1 MEFVKAKPNE
11 YLVVAKSGKIINLGV
26 ARSALI
32 WPGQSFIMVP
42 STQIEAE
49 FAMTQESKD
58 GIPLR
63 FKGIVVYHIDNP
75 EIAAQRFDFSDEK
88 GPQEI
93 NRLIGNVSL
102 GELRDKVS
110 HMNMDTCIN
119 ERKTTL
125 TDAIVKELGTIAQT
139 WGIVINVVQVAQVF
153 IVEDEIRKQLESEV
167 RNNLRATSE
176 LSDIKTEETI
186 TRENA
191 ASDLR
196 LKKEEFEHQKEHM
209 QIELE
214 RKKLEHE
221 NKQKDTALLTPLK
234 IFEAEQDMLIL
245 QKMQE
250 LYELKAKTNLLK
262 AKANLVEEIE
272 QNKVRKEMLPLEQ
285 LPQIAN
291 SVSRMF
297 NGANLSFYNDSSQLL
312 SGIAPMIDM
321 VTRSLKQ
328 DKMEVKKS

>member
-1 MEFVKAKPNE
+1 
-11 YLVVAKSGKIINLGV
+11 
-26 ARSALI
+26 
-32 WPGQSFIMVP
+32 
-42 STQIEAE
+42 
-49 FAMTQESKD
+49 
-58 GIPLR
+58 
-63 FKGIVVYHIDNP
+63 
-75 EIAAQRFDFSDEK
+75 
-88 GPQEI
+88 
-93 NRLIGNVSL
+93 
-102 GELRDKVS
+102 
-110 HMNMDTCIN
+110 MDTCIN